1 MVETDLLQAHNF
13 LDVTKESIKLSR
25 NSKGFTWE
33 IKIIGS
39 DPNGLLTEA
48 DIKKLDILN
57 NKMQEAYGR
66 TE

>member
-1 MVETDLLQAHNF
+1 MVETDLIQSHNP

-33 IKIIGS
+33 IKILPLK
-39 DPNGLLTEA
+39 DF
-48 DIKKLDILN
+48 LDDDDFKRLQGLN
-57 NKMQEAYGR
+57 NKMQEEYGR